1 MSRRRTSAP
10 DAAAA
15 RPVHDGPDSTVEPG
29 AASQLALLKALG
41 DNTRYA
47 IYRELARSAQ
57 PLSTA
62 ELANSLQLH
71 PNTVRAHLERL
82 RAVGILQVATDKQTA
97 TGMQMA
103 AGRKN
108 AVGRPQHRYMLSPSA
123 RNFSLEAAPW
133 RDLAR
138 GLLTAASS
146 GGLGADDLRAA
157 GAAQGI
163 DDALRHVEALHDT
176 DVPSTL
182 EALRADQSRMG
193 FDPGI
198 STNGDATTVT
208 FTSCPFRDLAESQPD
223 LVCGLHCGMVEGFVG
238 QLGGQ
243 RVTEFHPLTDRT
255 PCRVEL
261 VTT

>member
-1 MSRRRTSAP
+1 MSRRPTSAP

-15 RPVHDGPDSTVEPG
+15 RPVHDGPDETVEPD
-29 AASQLALLKALG
+29 AAGQLALLKALG

-47 IYRELARSAQ
+47 IYRELARSAL

-62 ELANSLQLH
+62 ELATSLQLH

-82 RAVGILQVATDKQTA
+82 RDVGILQMATDRQIA
-97 TGMQMA
+97 T
-103 AGRKN
+103 GRKN
-108 AVGRPQHRYMLSPSA
+108 GVGRPQHRYVLSPTA

-133 RDLAR
+133 RNLAR

-157 GAAQGI
+157 GAAQGS
-163 DDALRHVEALHDT
+163 DDALRHVAALHDT

-182 EALRADQSRMG
+182 EALKADQSRMG